1 MPAKRIN
8 GILLALLVVV
18 DVAVTTI
25 VDLLSAKKGALT
37 SNDDENVLWKVEIYL
52 LQRNILSVGTN
63 YILKFIN

>member
-8 GILLALLVVV
+8 GILPALLVVV

-37 SNDDENVLWKVEIYL
+37 SNDDENVLCKVEIYL
-52 LQRNILSVGTN
+52 LQRNILSVSTN